1 MGFSQPTVS
10 LGDFYGS
17 MVVSIWNSSMTFI
30 NQLFFSVGQ
39 GHVTNT
45 GSISC
50 AKTNN
55 KLFNFSGLESH
66 PFLVK
71 LGIVHE
77 HGFIIFII
85 LHIHLCSWYSY
96 YTSMFM
102 MFILYIYVHD
112 VHIIHLCSYIKCIV
126 FFLHLDHPLAPWP
139 WRFFP
144 RHLTGIPRGQDEEA
158 LICEVLA
165 SNALFRTSVL
175 GWVVVSLKKDMF
187 FWWIKWPVF
196 AWPKRIGQDE
206 TYFTNSCQ
214 HLEEDQ
220 QASPCGNMLVTPE
233 VATLL
238 ILDCFFR
245 LLIV

>member
-112 VHIIHLCSYIKCIV
+112 VHIIHLCSYIKCVV
-126 FFLHLDHPLAPWP
+126 FFLAFGSPLGPLALAFFFQDILRESHEVKMRRLWSAKF
-139 WRFFP
+139 WRPMPFSGP
-144 RHLTGIPRGQDEEA
+144 QCLDGWW
-158 LICEVLA
+158 
-165 SNALFRTSVL
+165 FRWRKT
-175 GWVVVSLKKDMF
+175 
-187 FWWIKWPVF
+187 
-196 AWPKRIGQDE
+196 
-206 TYFTNSCQ
+206 
-214 HLEEDQ
+214 
-220 QASPCGNMLVTPE
+220 
-233 VATLL
+233 
-238 ILDCFFR
+238 CFFDG
-245 LLIV
+245 

>member
-1 MGFSQPTVS
+1 
-10 LGDFYGS
+10 
-17 MVVSIWNSSMTFI
+17 
-30 NQLFFSVGQ
+30 
-39 GHVTNT
+39 
-45 GSISC
+45 
-50 AKTNN
+50 
-55 KLFNFSGLESH
+55 
-66 PFLVK
+66 
-71 LGIVHE
+71 
-77 HGFIIFII
+77 
-85 LHIHLCSWYSY
+85 
-96 YTSMFM
+96 MFM
-102 MFILYIYVHD
+102 IFILYIYVHD
-112 VHIIHLCSYIKCIV
+112 VHIIHLCSWCSYYTSMFIYKVRCFFSCIWIT
-126 FFLHLDHPLAPWP
+126 PWP
-139 WRFFP
+139 LGPGVFFP
-144 RHLTGIPRGQDEEA
+144 RHLAGIPRGQDEEA

-206 TYFTNSCQ
+206 TYFTISCQ

>member
-112 VHIIHLCSYIKCIV
+112 VHIIHLCSYIKCVV

-139 WRFFP
+139 WRFF
-144 RHLTGIPRGQDEEA
+144 
-158 LICEVLA
+158 
-165 SNALFRTSVL
+165 SKTS
-175 GWVVVSLKKDMF
+175 
-187 FWWIKWPVF
+187 
-196 AWPKRIGQDE
+196 
-206 TYFTNSCQ
+206 
-214 HLEEDQ
+214 
-220 QASPCGNMLVTPE
+220 CGNPTRSRWGGSDLRSFGVQCPFQDLSAWMGGGFVEERHVFLMDKMAGLCLTK
-233 VATLL
+233 TDRSRWN
-238 ILDCFFR
+238 ILY
-245 LLIV
+245 